1 MNLQDL
7 FYPVFWGMMVV
18 PVRVLSN
25 YSQRKLLSISLFQK
39 SLSRRQYHSMT
50 KKSHV
55 VWRRYRKSFRGDF
68 LTTLV
73 NEFLDRNLPW
83 TSLLCRWH
91 HLIMKVDHSHGQV
104 EPMVQLMVIT
114 VVSAAE
120 SQATQTSIQGAE
132 VSALQWGVVEEA
144 IMTTLEIFQLKAA
157 T

>member
-1 MNLQDL
+1 MNLQDP
-7 FYPVFWGMMVV
+7 FCPVFWGTMVV
-18 PVRVLSN
+18 HVKVLSN
-25 YSQRKLLSISLFQK
+25 YSQRKLLSILSQK
-39 SLSRRQYHSMT
+39 SLSRPQYHSMT

-55 VWRRYRKSFRGDF
+55 VWRRCRKSFRGGF

-91 HLIMKVDHSHGQV
+91 YLTLKVVDHSHGQV

-132 VSALQWGVVEEA
+132 ASALQWGVDEEA
-144 IMTTLEIFQLKAA
+144 IMTIPEILQLKAA